1 MEDSKMVINST
12 TIKESNGV
20 VLLCVTIDNKPKM
33 FE

>member
-1 MEDSKMVINST
+1 MKDSKMVINST

-20 VLLCVTIDNKPKM
+20 VLLGVTIDNKPKM